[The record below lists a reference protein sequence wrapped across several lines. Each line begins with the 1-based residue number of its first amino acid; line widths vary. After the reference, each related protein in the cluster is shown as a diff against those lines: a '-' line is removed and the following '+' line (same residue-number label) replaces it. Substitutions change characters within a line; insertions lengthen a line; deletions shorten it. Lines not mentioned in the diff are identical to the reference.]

1 VKKVSINDQLGCKAM
16 KISAPVSIRKCS
28 CDRRPVLRCTG
39 VEKAVS
45 VSDQNK
51 ALLALADK
59 YEAKIRRK
67 LLEAINS
74 LRSGV
79 KIRELANL
87 IERGASDTEV
97 FAALGLDKTLAHMG
111 STLDEIHSAVYEGG
125 TLTVAQAAEGI
136 SGLPKMEA
144 YFDRASPDVVEYL
157 RDRSSDL
164 VTRITDDVRTNI
176 RTTLADMVAGGE
188 GTPMTAARRLR
199 DSIGLTERQQQAVQN
214 YRRYL
219 EMGDSRAYARN
230 IGRNAERIINAGFR
244 DNTMS
249 VSKIDSLVESYT
261 NRLLQSRAQQVAQ
274 TEAFRAANTGAHQ
287 GWSQIAEQVGI
298 DKGELRRF
306 WVDTNDAHTRDAH
319 RAIPDMNPDGVG
331 LDEPFDSPLGPIMY
345 PGDPDADPANSIN
358 CRCRIVVR
366 FTNTPKGFLPPMIA
380 GRTNLGGTSD

>member
-1 VKKVSINDQLGCKAM
+1 M
-16 KISAPVSIRKCS
+16 KISAPVSIRKCA
-28 CDRRPVLRCTG
+28 CDRRVSLRCTG
-39 VEKAVS
+39 VEKTVS

-59 YEAKIRRK
+59 YESRIRRK
-67 LLEAINS
+67 LLDAINS

-79 KIRELANL
+79 KIRELADL
-87 IERGASDTEV
+87 IERGASDAEV
-97 FAALGLDKTLAHMG
+97 FAALGLDKTLARMG

-125 TLTVAQAAEGI
+125 ALTVAQAAEGI

-230 IGRNAERIINAGFR
+230 IGRNAERVINAGFR

-249 VSKIDSLVESYT
+249 ASKIDSLVESYT

-274 TEAFRAANTGAHQ
+274 TESFRAANTGAHQ
-287 GWSQIAEQVGI
+287 GWSQIAEQAGI

-306 WVDTNDAHTRDAH
+306 WVDTNDDHTRDAH

-380 GRTNLGGTSD
+380 GRTNLGGAGD